1 MSTETDNT
9 ADEIVCTCTG
19 TTYGD
24 IAELVEQGYDLDGIA
39 SKKGVLSGCGG
50 CEWDI
55 ESFLEGLSLENS
67 HKEKNKV

>member
-1 MSTETDNT
+1 MNSETDNP

-24 IAELVEQGYDLDGIA
+24 IAELVGQGYDLDAIS

-55 ESFLEGLSLENS
+55 ESFLDALNEQ
-67 HKEKNKV
+67 K

>member
-1 MSTETDNT
+1 MRSEIEKSS
-9 ADEIVCTCTG
+9 DEIVCTCTG

-24 IAELVEQGYDLDGIA
+24 IAELIDQGYDLDGIS

-55 ESFLEGLSLENS
+55 ESFLEALSY
-67 HKEKNKV
+67 KK